1 MGESRKCRAAV
12 LRAVGEQWQIE
23 ELTVDPPVAGEV
35 IVQWKVAGL
44 CHSDLTMMSSG
55 AKRRSTAIRTSTAAP
70 ATCSAATEVNGKPR
84 LFYIAPDEQGPAMQ
98 LWEGAGKPR
107 LIGHLPAEE

>member
-12 LRAVGEQWQIE
+12 LHAVGEQWQIE

-44 CHSDLTMMSSG
+44 QPPSLKAMVPANRKMPWLRVRL
-55 AKRRSTAIRTSTAAP
+55 AVNRLPYTSTGG
-70 ATCSAATEVNGKPR
+70 SR
-84 LFYIAPDEQGPAMQ
+84 
-98 LWEGAGKPR
+98 
-107 LIGHLPAEE
+107 